1 MEATHPSLAGM
12 QLVASGSRPLDDALR
27 DSLRAVWGS
36 VRDGNLEGGRLLPT
50 PVREEVERLHAFHF
64 RGGLWILHGDVLEQ
78 MDAHDGVVSVLHP
91 VASVMEGELGRRLGG
106 ARLEPAFVL
115 DEHRA
120 LWFLKGRVDGELTA
134 FPVVFDASPAASE
147 RWQVLYPDLEV
158 APNDWRIAASEPRTL
173 FATADE
179 DVFELRGSV
188 PRDAG
193 TGGGGAVTTA
203 WTLRLGRGRY
213 HFGEDKALR
222 ARPPLLSTA
231 LLDGPAGRGRHLSF
245 TLTRERGAGPVIQ
258 ATRGRGGGDP
268 LAWFRPYDR
277 LLTRVDDTLCRGSVQ
292 GDEAITLD
300 VTSPDALTVRY
311 WRMPR

>member
-1 MEATHPSLAGM
+1 MEATHPSLLDM

-27 DSLRAVWGS
+27 EALAAVWAD
-36 VRDGNLEGGRLLPT
+36 VRAGELDEGQLLP
-50 PVREEVERLHAFHF
+50 PPLREAVERLHAFHF
-64 RGGLWILHGDVLEQ
+64 RGALWILHGDVLEQ
-78 MDAHDGVVSVLHP
+78 MDAEDDVVSVRHP
-91 VASVMEGELGRRLGG
+91 IAPVMTGELGRRLGG
-106 ARLEPAFVL
+106 ARLEPAFAL
-115 DEHRA
+115 DERRL

-134 FPVVFDASPAASE
+134 FPVVFDASPVASE

-158 APNDWRIAASEPRTL
+158 SPNDWRIAASEPRTL

-188 PRDAG
+188 PRD
-193 TGGGGAVTTA
+193 GGAAGEPPVTTA

-222 ARPPLLSTA
+222 ACPPLLSTSA
-231 LLDGPAGRGRHLSF
+231 LEGPAGRGRR
-245 TLTRERGAGPVIQ
+245 LTFRVSLERAEAPVIQ
-258 ATRGRGGGDP
+258 ATRARCGDDP
-268 LAWFRPYDR
+268 LVWFKPYDR
-277 LLTRVDDTLCRGSVQ
+277 GLTRVDGTLCRGSVQ

-311 WRMPR
+311 WRMR